1 MIVLRDGESSALSGR
16 SAVVGIGVFDGLHL
30 GHQKVIGQVLRLA
43 ELRGAVATIV
53 TFDPHPAWVLAPE
66 RAPLLLGTLD
76 QRLEGIEAL
85 GVEQVRILTFD
96 QHLASESATDFVE
109 RVLVDEMRAKD
120 VVVGQ
125 DFRFGHERTGDV
137 ALLEGEG
144 RRHGFDVVAE
154 PIHGGATRWSSTV
167 VRQALLDADIEQANA
182 TLGRPFALRGTV
194 VHGDARGGD
203 LGFPT
208 ANLELAPRQ
217 LVPRTGIYA
226 GAVRLPDRTWWP
238 AAISIG
244 TRPQFYDDGALLV
257 EVHVPGFTGDLYA
270 ASLDVAFAARLRGEM
285 TFPGVPQLVT
295 QIDLDVG
302 QTIEIFKKFSNGASA
317 LLE

>member
-16 SAVVGIGVFDGLHL
+16 PTVVGIGVFDGLHL
-30 GHQKVIGQVLRLA
+30 GHQKVIGQVRRLA
-43 ELRGAVATIV
+43 EERGAVATIV

-66 RAPLLLGTLD
+66 RAPMLLGTLD
-76 QRLEGIEAL
+76 QRLEGLEAL
-85 GVEQVRILTFD
+85 GVGQVRIVTFD
-96 QHLASESATDFVE
+96 QRLASESATDFVQ
-109 RVLVDEMRAKD
+109 RVLVEELRAKD
-120 VVVGQ
+120 VVVGR

-137 ALLEGEG
+137 SLLEEEG

-154 PIHGGATRWSSTV
+154 SIHGAASRWSSTV
-167 VRQALLDADIEQANA
+167 VRQALLDADLEQANA

-194 VHGDARGGD
+194 VHGDARGVD
-203 LGFPT
+203 LGYPT
-208 ANLELAPRQ
+208 ANLELAAHQ

-226 GAVRLPDRTWWP
+226 GAVRLPDRRWWP

-244 TRPQFYDDGALLV
+244 TRPQFYDNGALLV

-270 ASLDVAFAARLRGEM
+270 AVLDVAFVARLRGEM
-285 TFPGVPQLVT
+285 TFAGVPQLVT

-302 QTIEIFKKFSNGASA
+302 QTIEIFKKFSARASA

>member
-1 MIVLRDGESSALSGR
+1 MFVLRDAESSALSGR
-16 SAVVGIGVFDGLHL
+16 STVVGIGVFDGLHL
-30 GHQKVIGQVLRLA
+30 GHQKVVGQVRRLA
-43 ELRGAVATIV
+43 GERGAVATIV

-66 RAPLLLGTLD
+66 RAPMLLGTLD
-76 QRLEGIEAL
+76 QR
-85 GVEQVRILTFD
+85 
-96 QHLASESATDFVE
+96 LASESATDFVQ
-109 RVLVDEMRAKD
+109 RVLVEELRAKD
-120 VVVGQ
+120 VVVGR

-137 ALLEGEG
+137 SLLEEEG

-154 PIHGGATRWSSTV
+154 PIHGGSSRWSSTV
-167 VRQALLDADIEQANA
+167 VRRALLDADLEQANA

-194 VHGDARGGD
+194 VHGDARGVD
-203 LGFPT
+203 LGYPT
-208 ANLELAPRQ
+208 ANLELAAHQ

-270 ASLDVAFAARLRGEM
+270 AVLDVAFVARLRGEM
-285 TFPGVPQLVT
+285 TFAGVPQLVT

-302 QTIEIFKKFSNGASA
+302 QTIEIFKKFSARASA